1 MEKDILKKQI
11 DKIEYNGNVYKN
23 VTYYLR
29 EKDGLYLI
37 KLNLNNAG
45 IISSS
50 TTLTLSENIDNPRK
64 ARELFD
70 DFIYLH
76 HIKE

>member
-1 MEKDILKKQI
+1 MEKDILKQ
-11 DKIEYNGNVYKN
+11 KIEKIQYNSSIYKD
-23 VTYYLR
+23 VTYYLI
-29 EKDGLYLI
+29 EKDGTYHI

-45 IISSS
+45 ILSSS
-50 TTLTLSENIDNPRK
+50 QTLTLANDIKNPRE

-76 HIKE
+76 HIKD